1 MIQCRDL
8 SKVYLPGENETV
20 ALEAS
25 TCGSTKANTSRSWPS
40 GSGKSTLM
48 HILGALDT
56 PTSGDY
62 FFEGKDISSYSD
74 EELADIRR
82 TRIGFVF
89 QAFNLLPRAT
99 VLRNVVLPL
108 VYAGVSRR
116 DREDLAKRALE
127 LAGLEEFALGPPVQ
141 PALGRPDPA
150 GCDSEGADQR
160 SGPHPGRRAHR
171 QPGYQDRRHHPRGFR
186 DAHTRPGIRSFSS
199 PTSRRSPTTRKG
211 PSASRTGSSSSDITR
226 GNGNAT
232 FTCFRGAEVKASVQ
246 AASTTTEEAPA

>member
-1 MIQCRDL
+1 MIECRDL

-20 ALEAS
+20 ALRGIDLRIDKGDYIAIM
-25 TCGSTKANTSRSWPS
+25 GPS

-62 FFEGKDISSYSD
+62 FFEGRDISSYSD
-74 EELADIRR
+74 DELADIRR

-116 DREDLAKRALE
+116 DREELAKQALE
-127 LAGLEEFALGPPVQ
+127 VAGLEESHWGHLSNQLSGGQIQRVAIARALIND
-141 PALGRPDPA
+141 PALIL
-150 GCDSEGADQR
+150 ADEPTGNLDTKTGDVILEAFEKLHQN
-160 SGPHPGRRAHR
+160 GHTVVLITHEQTVADHAHR
-171 QPGYQDRRHHPRGFR
+171 AIRIQDGL
-186 DAHTRPGIRSFSS
+186 IV
-199 PTSRRSPTTRKG
+199 
-211 PSASRTGSSSSDITR
+211 SDTTR
-226 GNGNAT
+226 GNG
-232 FTCFRGAEVKASVQ
+232 KPP
-246 AASTTTEEAPA
+246 AASAQPMIDRAPSDLEGALA